1 MFRRRWS
8 QRSWHSQAS
17 RIRIFVIMFILFGI
31 FVAIDAQIRP
41 MIKSMAAYQ
50 AKVYATRV
58 INEAIGSQLTG
69 NAVSYDS
76 LVKVTT
82 DNNGRVTSVQTD
94 MVRLNLLKAAMTDA
108 ASQQLALL
116 QSQTIRIPIG
126 TLLGWQVLSGR
137 GPKIEFKIV
146 PAGFV
151 QSQLNHRFDSA
162 GINQTRHQIVMQL
175 NANIIAILPG
185 YTAASEISSSLIL
198 AETVIVGVSPE
209 SFTQVLT
216 KSNDTAGLI
225 ADYKNDQTN

>member
-1 MFRRRWS
+1 MFRRMWPRRDWRHQS
-8 QRSWHSQAS
+8 AK
-17 RIRIFVIMFILFGI
+17 IRVLVFVLILFGLLA
-31 FVAIDAQIRP
+31 AIDAQIRP

-58 INEAIGSQLTG
+58 INEAVSAQLTG
-69 NAVSYDS
+69 NGISYDA

-82 DNNGRVTSVQTD
+82 DYNGQVTSVQTD
-94 MVRLNLLKAAMTDA
+94 MMRLNLLKATMTNE
-108 ASQQLALL
+108 ASQQLSLL
-116 QSQTIRIPIG
+116 QNQTIRIPLG
-126 TLLGWQVLSGR
+126 TLLGWQLLSGR
-137 GPKIEFKIV
+137 GPRVEFKIV

-175 NANIIAILPG
+175 DANIIAILPG
-185 YTAASEISSSLIL
+185 YTSASEISSSLIL

-216 KSNDTAGLI
+216 KNDDVAGLI
-225 ADYKNDQTN
+225 ADYNK

>member
-1 MFRRRWS
+1 MFRRMWPRRDW
-8 QRSWHSQAS
+8 RNQAIK
-17 RIRIFVIMFILFGI
+17 IRLLVFVLTIFGLLAAV
-31 FVAIDAQIRP
+31 DAQIRP

-58 INEAIGSQLTG
+58 INEAISTQLTG

-82 DNNGRVTSVQTD
+82 DYNGRVTSVQTD
-94 MVRLNLLKAAMTDA
+94 MVRLNLLKATMTNE

-116 QSQTIRIPIG
+116 QSQTIRIPLG

-137 GPKIEFKIV
+137 GPRIEFKIV

-162 GINQTRHQIVMQL
+162 GINQTRHQIVLQL
-175 NANIIAILPG
+175 DANIIAILPG

-216 KSNDTAGLI
+216 KNDDTAGLI
-225 ADYKNDQTN
+225 ADYNK

>member
-1 MFRRRWS
+1 MFRRFWPRRTL
-8 QRSWHSQAS
+8 QSQALK
-17 RIRIFVIMFILFGI
+17 IRFLVFMLIVFGLL
-31 FVAIDAQIRP
+31 ALIDAQIRP

-58 INEAIGSQLTG
+58 INEAIGAQLTG
-69 NAVSYDS
+69 NTVSYDS

-94 MVRLNLLKAAMTDA
+94 MVRLNLLKATMTDA

-116 QSQTIRIPIG
+116 QSQTIRIPLG
-126 TLLGWQVLSGR
+126 TLLGWQLLSGR

-175 NANIIAILPG
+175 DANIIAILPG

-216 KSNDTAGLI
+216 KNDDAAGLI
-225 ADYKNDQTN
+225 ADYKK

>member
-1 MFRRRWS
+1 MFRRFWPRRTL
-8 QRSWHSQAS
+8 RSHAIK
-17 RIRIFVIMFILFGI
+17 IRLLVFVFVIFGLLA
-31 FVAIDAQIRP
+31 VVDSQIRP
-41 MIKSMAAYQ
+41 MIESMAAYQ

-58 INEAIGSQLTG
+58 INESIGEQLTG
-69 NAVSYDS
+69 NTVSYDA
-76 LVKVTT
+76 LVKVTS
-82 DNNGRVTSVQTD
+82 DRSGRVTSVQTD
-94 MVRLNLLKAAMTDA
+94 MVRLNMLKAAMTDT

-116 QSQTIRIPIG
+116 QSQTIRIPLG
-126 TLLGWQVLSGR
+126 TLLGWQIFSGR

-175 NANIIAILPG
+175 NANILAILPG
-185 YTAASEISSSLIL
+185 YTAVSEVSSSLIL

-216 KSNDTAGLI
+216 KNDDTAGLI
-225 ADYKNDQTN
+225 ADYNR